1 MVCEKYCAKMGNS
14 VKCVLYCEIQIHLVF
29 RRTLYMQSRYTNIPS
44 ISNTKIWPPGIR
56 ATVVATEFAALV
68 SKV

>member
-1 MVCEKYCAKMGNS
+1 
-14 VKCVLYCEIQIHLVF
+14 
-29 RRTLYMQSRYTNIPS
+29 MQSRYINIPS